1 MQRGKNWLGEEGIL
15 WLTRARETTGSLK
28 CSLLQYKAGEANN
41 DSYLKKVMC
50 TLYFAVVVMDFVRTV
65 RSITSY
71 SWISQWFFSFFG
83 VAVFPLS
90 ARGRVPYGAVRQSF
104 PGRNAAL
111 RATDGLQQLVAPGQH
126 SLKTGTGSSSQDL
139 IVCPTS
145 LNPQP
150 NRRQIWASSNGTH
163 GILGRNHE
171 LTVKLLTFIFL
182 DSK

>member
-104 PGRNAAL
+104 PGTNAAL
-111 RATDGLQQLVAPGQH
+111 RATDGLHNLWRRVSIHWKRELVRPHKIWSSVPQVWILSQTEDKFGQVQMA
-126 SLKTGTGSSSQDL
+126 LTGYWGE
-139 IVCPTS
+139 IM
-145 LNPQP
+145 N
-150 NRRQIWASSNGTH
+150 
-163 GILGRNHE
+163 
-171 LTVKLLTFIFL
+171 
-182 DSK
+182 